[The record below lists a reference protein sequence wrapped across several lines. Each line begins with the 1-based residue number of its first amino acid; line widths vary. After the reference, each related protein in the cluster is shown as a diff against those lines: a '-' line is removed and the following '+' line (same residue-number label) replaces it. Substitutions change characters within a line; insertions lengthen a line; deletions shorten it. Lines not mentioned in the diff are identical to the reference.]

1 MKLKIYKNAKE
12 TIRKK
17 VAYTCYYYEYTCPF
31 CKTVF
36 RSYKTANDTLMIR
49 CSCGNKIKFKEELE

>member
-1 MKLKIYKNAKE
+1 MKPKIYKNAKE

-17 VAYTCYYYEYTCPF
+17 VTFTSCYYEYICPF
-31 CKTVF
+31 CKTTFQNHSIGTDV
-36 RSYKTANDTLMIR
+36 LMIK